1 MDLESGHPGLS
12 LVQSGPDGYF
22 IPPQKLAGL
31 TARLAG
37 TAVGRALA
45 EASAALRQPPTS

>member
-1 MDLESGHPGLS
+1 VDLERDHPGLS

-45 EASAALRQPPTS
+45 EASAALYQPPTS